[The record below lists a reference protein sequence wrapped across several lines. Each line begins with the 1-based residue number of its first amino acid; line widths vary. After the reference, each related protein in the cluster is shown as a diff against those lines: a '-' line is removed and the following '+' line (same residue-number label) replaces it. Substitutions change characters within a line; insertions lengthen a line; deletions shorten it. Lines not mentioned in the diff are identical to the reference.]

1 MKTRIRSANPTAGFT
16 FHNAVSVLNKIS
28 PPPCL
33 ICCLRLQG
41 SEPKLSY
48 EGLEKAFMQERLENL
63 NRQRANQQLQ
73 AKASQAEADAKKAV
87 RVLTKGF
94 RRFREHT
101 SRVRLMET
109 KLDRVARE
117 SNLLQLHDTLDERE
131 EELQRA
137 QEEVHTYKSK
147 HWRSEVRYCSW

>member
-1 MKTRIRSANPTAGFT
+1 MRTRIRSATHTAGFT
-16 FHNAVSVLNKIS
+16 FHGAVSVLNKKFL
-28 PPPCL
+28 PPCL
-33 ICCLRLQG
+33 NCCLRLQV

-48 EGLEKAFMQERLENL
+48 EALEKAFMQERLENL

-73 AKASQAEADAKKAV
+73 AKAAQAEADAKKAV

-94 RRFREHT
+94 RRLREHK

-117 SNLLQLHDTLDERE
+117 SNLLQLHDTVDEKE
-131 EELQRA
+131 EDLQRA
-137 QEEVHTYKSK
+137 KEDVHTYKAK
-147 HWRSEVRYCSW
+147 HWRTEVRHRS